1 MSIKSIT
8 QVRFDRAGG
17 AFLWLE
23 LAVFSVIYGL
33 MFRSWLAGAFIFLG
47 SAVLMSRP
55 QTVIYTVFVMSFLW
69 AFVFA
74 AIGFGIGGW
83 IGAVILG
90 VLVFSNGL
98 RLHFR
103 DLKRSWVDVDIAGA
117 INVAD
122 WRQNWY
128 LGGQN
133 LN

>member
-1 MSIKSIT
+1 MFFRDISQI
-8 QVRFDRAGG
+8 RFDRSAK

-23 LAVFSVIYGL
+23 TVIFSLTYGL
-33 MFRSWLAGAFIFLG
+33 MIHSWIVFAIIFFG
-47 SAVLMSRP
+47 SAWLMSQPR
-55 QTVIYTVFVMSFLW
+55 TVAYTVFVMSFLW
-69 AFVFA
+69 AWVFA
-74 AIGFGIGGW
+74 VIGYGFGEW

-90 VLVFSNGL
+90 GLVFSNGI

-103 DLKRSWVDVDIAGA
+103 DLKQSLVDAEGV
-117 INVAD
+117 INATK